1 MKIHAGHIGV
11 HVDGLIHST
20 LVEEYFS
27 SSRRFSFTGE
37 DNMGSLLVT
46 PEEAAAEL
54 RIGRSR
60 MYDLI
65 KQGEVVSVRVG
76 GSRRVLRESLNAYVR
91 KLVTE
96 QSAGLAGDT
105 A

>member
-1 MKIHAGHIGV
+1 MTNDLERAGM
-11 HVDGLIHST
+11 S
-20 LVEEYFS
+20 
-27 SSRRFSFTGE
+27 
-37 DNMGSLLVT
+37 SLLLT

-65 KQGEVVSVRVG
+65 KSGQVLSVKVG
-76 GSRRVLRESLNAYVR
+76 GSRRVVRDSLNEYVR
-91 KLVTE
+91 KLVSD
-96 QSAGLAGDT
+96 QAAGSAGDA

>member
-1 MKIHAGHIGV
+1 M
-11 HVDGLIHST
+11 S
-20 LVEEYFS
+20 
-27 SSRRFSFTGE
+27 
-37 DNMGSLLVT
+37 SLLLT

-65 KQGEVVSVRVG
+65 RGGDVLSVRVG
-76 GSRRVLRESLNAYVR
+76 GSRRVVRDSLTAYVA

-96 QSAGLAGDT
+96 QSADDDDRRPVA
-105 A
+105 

>member
-1 MKIHAGHIGV
+1 M
-11 HVDGLIHST
+11 S
-20 LVEEYFS
+20 
-27 SSRRFSFTGE
+27 
-37 DNMGSLLVT
+37 SLLLT

-65 KQGEVVSVRVG
+65 REGDVLSVRVG
-76 GSRRVLRESLNAYVR
+76 GSRRVVRESLTAYVR

-96 QSAGLAGDT
+96 QSVGADDRRPVA
-105 A
+105 